1 MDTITHRRAC
11 NLCEAICG
19 LIIETQGNTVV
30 SIRGDKNDPLSKG
43 YLCPKA
49 FALKDIYED
58 PDRLRTPMKRVGNV
72 WQKISWEQAYSEIG
86 EKFNAIRAEYGND
99 ALGIY
104 HGNPSVHNV
113 GTILNSGTL
122 VRALKTKNS
131 FSATSVD
138 QLPHHFVGWLML
150 GHPFLLP
157 VPDILRTHYML
168 ILGGNP
174 LASNGSMMTAPNVS
188 EHLDNIKKR
197 GGKVVVVDPRKT
209 ETAERASEHIF
220 VKPGT
225 DVFFLLGI
233 VHTLFKENL
242 VRFGKLES
250 FTEGL
255 KTLENAVQTYSPE
268 FVARITGIEAETIM
282 RIAREFA
289 NSESAVCYGRMGV
302 SVQKFGGVCQWLVW
316 AINILTGNFDS
327 VGGAMFPTPAFDIL
341 ANAKPKN
348 IFKRWHSR
356 VRGLPEFMGELP
368 VSVMAEEMLTP
379 GEGKIRA
386 FITNCGN
393 PVLSTP
399 NGTQLEKGLE
409 SLDVMV
415 SIDIYL
421 NETSRHAHYILPPVT
436 GLQVSNYDI
445 NFNALSVY
453 NTAKYSPV
461 LFEKSD
467 DERYDWEIMQTL
479 AHVISDAGGVKTLH
493 TTSLQKPEITID
505 YMLQNGPY
513 GVKTLHATSLS
524 LQKLKDSPEGIDL
537 GYLQPQLP
545 QRIIHTDKKIQLAP
559 EILVNDMSRVAREAL
574 RLLENAP
581 SSNAFTLIGRRSLR
595 SNNSWMHNSE
605 KLMKGKNRCTA
616 LMNETDANALGLQNN
631 EIVRV
636 QSRVGTVEIPVEI
649 TNDMLRGV
657 ISIPHGFG
665 HTRANTNW
673 KVAQQHAGV
682 SVNDLTDETV
692 IDELTGNAA
701 FSNVLVRVEKVN

>member
-1 MDTITHRRAC
+1 MSTQIHHRAC

-19 LIIETQGNTVV
+19 LEIETQGNTVV

-58 PDRLRTPMKRVGNV
+58 PDRLRAPMKRVGET
-72 WQKISWEQAYSEIG
+72 WQKISWEQAFAEIG
-86 EKFNAIRAEYGND
+86 EKFKAVRSQYGND

-113 GTILNSGTL
+113 GTILNAGTL
-122 VRALKTKNS
+122 VRALKTKNA
-131 FSATSVD
+131 FSATSAD

-157 VPDILRTHYML
+157 VPDILRTQYML

-197 GGKVVVVDPRKT
+197 GGKVVVIDPRKS
-209 ETAERASEHIF
+209 ETAARASEHIF

-225 DVFFLLGI
+225 DIFFLLGI
-233 VHTLFKENL
+233 IHTLFAENL
-242 VRFGKLES
+242 VNLGKLKT
-250 FTEGL
+250 FTEGIETL
-255 KTLENAVQTYSPE
+255 KNVVQNYSLE
-268 FVARITGIEAETIM
+268 FVAPITGIEVETIV

-289 NSESAVCYGRMGV
+289 SSESAVCYGRMGV

-327 VGGAMFPTPAFDIL
+327 VGGAMFTTPAFDIL
-341 ANAKPKN
+341 ASAKPKN

-368 VSVMAEEMLTP
+368 VSVMAEEMLTE
-379 GEGKIRA
+379 GEVKIRA

-399 NGTQLEKGLE
+399 NGTQLEQGLE
-409 SLDVMV
+409 NLDVMV

-436 GLQVSNYDI
+436 GLQVSHYDI
-445 NFNALSVY
+445 NFHALSMY
-453 NTAKYSPV
+453 NTAKYSPIT
-461 LFEKSD
+461 FEKSD
-467 DERYDWEIMQTL
+467 DERYDWEIIQTL
-479 AHVISDAGGVKTLH
+479 AHVISGDETPLK
-493 TTSLQKPEITID
+493 LQKPEITID
-505 YMLQNGPY
+505 YMLKSGPH
-513 GVKTLHATSLS
+513 KLS
-524 LQKLKDSPEGIDL
+524 LQQLIDTPGGIDL
-537 GYLQPQLP
+537 GFLQPQLP
-545 QRIIHTDKKIQLAP
+545 ERIIHTDKKIQLAP
-559 EILVNDMSRVAREAL
+559 EILVNDMTRVATEAQRL
-574 RLLENAP
+574 RANTP
-581 SSNAFTLIGRRSLR
+581 TSDAFTLIGRRSLR

-616 LMNETDANALGLQNN
+616 LMNESDAAALGLKNN

-636 QSRVGTVEIPVEI
+636 QSRVGAVEIPIEI

-673 KVAQQHAGV
+673 KIAQNHAGV
-682 SVNDLTDETV
+682 SANDLTDETI

-701 FSNVLVRVEKVN
+701 FSNVLVRIEKMN

>member
-1 MDTITHRRAC
+1 MSTQIHHRAC

-19 LIIETQGNTVV
+19 LEIETQGNTVV

-58 PDRLRTPMKRVGNV
+58 PDRLRAPMKRVGET
-72 WQKISWEQAYSEIG
+72 WQKISWEQAFVEIG
-86 EKFNAIRAEYGND
+86 EKFKAVRSQYGND

-113 GTILNSGTL
+113 GTILNAGTL
-122 VRALKTKNS
+122 VRALKTKNA
-131 FSATSVD
+131 FSATSAD

-157 VPDILRTHYML
+157 VPDILRTQYML

-197 GGKVVVVDPRKT
+197 GGKVVVIDPRKS
-209 ETAERASEHIF
+209 ETAARASEHIF

-225 DVFFLLGI
+225 DIFFLLGI
-233 VHTLFKENL
+233 IHTLFAENL
-242 VRFGKLES
+242 VNLGKLKT
-250 FTEGL
+250 FTEGIETL
-255 KTLENAVQTYSPE
+255 KNVVQNYSLE
-268 FVARITGIEAETIM
+268 FVAPITGIEVETIV

-289 NSESAVCYGRMGV
+289 SSESAVCYGRMGV

-327 VGGAMFPTPAFDIL
+327 VGGAMFTTPAFDIL
-341 ANAKPKN
+341 ASAKPKN

-368 VSVMAEEMLTP
+368 VSVMAEEMLTE
-379 GEGKIRA
+379 GEVKIRA

-399 NGTQLEKGLE
+399 NGTQLEQGLE
-409 SLDVMV
+409 NLDVMV

-436 GLQVSNYDI
+436 GLQVSHYDI
-445 NFNALSVY
+445 NFHALSMY
-453 NTAKYSPV
+453 NTAKYSPIT
-461 LFEKSD
+461 FEKSD
-467 DERYDWEIMQTL
+467 DERYDWEIIQTL
-479 AHVISDAGGVKTLH
+479 AHVISGDETPLK
-493 TTSLQKPEITID
+493 LQKPEITID
-505 YMLQNGPY
+505 YMLKSGPH
-513 GVKTLHATSLS
+513 KLS
-524 LQKLKDSPEGIDL
+524 LQQLIDTPGGIDL
-537 GYLQPQLP
+537 GFLQPQLP
-545 QRIIHTDKKIQLAP
+545 ERIIHTDKKIQLAP
-559 EILVNDMSRVAREAL
+559 EILVNDMTRVATEAQRL
-574 RLLENAP
+574 RANTP
-581 SSNAFTLIGRRSLR
+581 TSDAFTLIGRRSLR

-616 LMNETDANALGLQNN
+616 LMNESDAAALGLKNN

-636 QSRVGTVEIPVEI
+636 QSRVGVVEIPIEI

-673 KVAQQHAGV
+673 KIAQNHAGV
-682 SVNDLTDETV
+682 SANDLTDETI

-701 FSNVLVRVEKVN
+701 FSNVLVRIEKMN

>member
-19 LIIETQGNTVV
+19 LEIETQGNTVV

-58 PDRLRTPMKRVGNV
+58 PDRLRAPMKRVGDT
-72 WQKISWEQAYSEIG
+72 WQKISWEQAFAEIG
-86 EKFNAIRAEYGND
+86 EKFHSVRAKYGND

-122 VRALKTKNS
+122 VRSLKTKNA
-131 FSATSVD
+131 FSATSAD

-157 VPDILRTHYML
+157 VPDIMRTHYML
-168 ILGGNP
+168 VLGGNP
-174 LASNGSMMTAPNVS
+174 IASNGSMMTAPNVS

-197 GGKVVVVDPRKT
+197 GGKVVVVDPRKS

-233 VHTLFKENL
+233 VHTLFAENL
-242 VRFGKLES
+242 VNLGKLS
-250 FTEGL
+250 TFTEGI
-255 KTLENAVQTYSPE
+255 KTLENVVQTYTPS
-268 FVARITGIEAETIM
+268 FVERITGISSETIT
-282 RIAREFA
+282 RITREFA
-289 NSESAVCYGRMGV
+289 SAESAVCYGRMGV

-327 VGGAMFPTPAFDIL
+327 VGGAMFPSPAFDLL

-368 VSVMAEEMLTP
+368 VSVMAEEMLTE

-399 NGTQLEKGLE
+399 NGTQLEQGLE

-436 GLQVSNYDI
+436 GLQVSHYDI

-461 LFEKSD
+461 TFEKSD
-467 DERYDWEIMQTL
+467 EERYDWEIMQTL
-479 AHVISDAGGVKTLH
+479 AHVISGDVKTQNVA
-493 TTSLQKPEITID
+493 SLQKPEITID

-513 GVKTLHATSLS
+513 KLS
-524 LQKLKDSPEGIDL
+524 LQQLKEKPEGIDL
-537 GYLQPQLP
+537 GFLQPQLP
-545 QRIIHTDKKIQLAP
+545 ERIIHTDKKIQIAP
-559 EILVNDMSRVAREAL
+559 ELLVADMSRVAREAL
-574 RLLENAP
+574 RLIVQ
-581 SSNAFTLIGRRSLR
+581 SQKSDAFTLIGRRSLR

-605 KLMKGKNRCTA
+605 KLMKGRNRCTA
-616 LMNETDANALGLQNN
+616 LMNENDASALGLQNN
-631 EIVRV
+631 EMVRV
-636 QSRVGTVEIPVEI
+636 HSRVGSVEIPVEI

-665 HTRANTNW
+665 HNRPNTNW

-682 SVNDLTDETV
+682 SANDLTDDTV

-701 FSNVLVRVEKVN
+701 FSNVSVRVQKLTI

>member
-19 LIIETQGNTVV
+19 LEIETQGNTVV

-58 PDRLRTPMKRVGNV
+58 PDRLRAPMKRVGDT
-72 WQKISWEQAYSEIG
+72 WQKISWEQAFAEIG
-86 EKFNAIRAEYGND
+86 EKFHSVRAKYGND

-122 VRALKTKNS
+122 VRSLKTKNA
-131 FSATSVD
+131 FSATSAD

-157 VPDILRTHYML
+157 VPDIMRTHYML
-168 ILGGNP
+168 VLGGNP
-174 LASNGSMMTAPNVS
+174 IASNGSMMTAPNVS

-197 GGKVVVVDPRKT
+197 GGKVVVVDPRKS

-233 VHTLFKENL
+233 VHTLFAENL
-242 VRFGKLES
+242 VNLGKLS
-250 FTEGL
+250 TFTEGI
-255 KTLENAVQTYSPE
+255 KTLENVVQTYTPS
-268 FVARITGIEAETIM
+268 FVERITGISSETIT
-282 RIAREFA
+282 RITREFA
-289 NSESAVCYGRMGV
+289 SAESAVCYGRMGV

-327 VGGAMFPTPAFDIL
+327 VGGAMFPTPAFDLL

-368 VSVMAEEMLTP
+368 VSVMAEEMLTE

-399 NGTQLEKGLE
+399 NGTQLEQGLE

-436 GLQVSNYDI
+436 GLQVSHYDI

-461 LFEKSD
+461 TFEKSD
-467 DERYDWEIMQTL
+467 EERYDWEIMQTL
-479 AHVISDAGGVKTLH
+479 AHVISGDVKTQNVA
-493 TTSLQKPEITID
+493 SLQKPEITID

-513 GVKTLHATSLS
+513 KLS
-524 LQKLKDSPEGIDL
+524 LQQLKEKPEGIDL
-537 GYLQPQLP
+537 GFLQPQLP
-545 QRIIHTDKKIQLAP
+545 ERIIHTDKKIQIAP
-559 EILVNDMSRVAREAL
+559 ELLVADMSRVAREAL
-574 RLLENAP
+574 RLIVQ
-581 SSNAFTLIGRRSLR
+581 SQKSDAFTLIGRRSLR

-605 KLMKGKNRCTA
+605 KLMKGRNRCTA
-616 LMNETDANALGLQNN
+616 LMNENDASALGLQNN
-631 EIVRV
+631 EMVRV
-636 QSRVGTVEIPVEI
+636 HSRVGSVEIPVEI

-665 HTRANTNW
+665 HNRPNTNW

-682 SVNDLTDETV
+682 SANDLTDDTV

-701 FSNVLVRVEKVN
+701 FSNVSVRVQKLTI

>member
-1 MDTITHRRAC
+1 MSTQIHHRAC

-19 LIIETQGNTVV
+19 LEIETQGNTVV

-58 PDRLRTPMKRVGNV
+58 PDRLRAPMKRVGET
-72 WQKISWEQAYSEIG
+72 WQKISWEQAFAEIG
-86 EKFNAIRAEYGND
+86 EKFKAVRSQYGND

-113 GTILNSGTL
+113 GTILNAGTL
-122 VRALKTKNS
+122 VRALKTKNA
-131 FSATSVD
+131 FSATSAD

-157 VPDILRTHYML
+157 VPDILRTQYML

-197 GGKVVVVDPRKT
+197 GGKVVVIDPRKS
-209 ETAERASEHIF
+209 ETAARASEHIF

-225 DVFFLLGI
+225 DIFFLLGI
-233 VHTLFKENL
+233 IHTLFAENL
-242 VRFGKLES
+242 VNLGKLKT
-250 FTEGL
+250 FTEGIETL
-255 KTLENAVQTYSPE
+255 KNVVQNYLPE
-268 FVARITGIEAETIM
+268 FVAPITGIEVETIV

-289 NSESAVCYGRMGV
+289 SAESAVCYGRMGV

-327 VGGAMFPTPAFDIL
+327 VGGAMFTTPAFDIL
-341 ANAKPKN
+341 ASAKPKN

-368 VSVMAEEMLTP
+368 VSVMAEEMLTE
-379 GEGKIRA
+379 GEVKIRA

-399 NGTQLEKGLE
+399 NGTQLEQGLE
-409 SLDVMV
+409 NLDVMV

-436 GLQVSNYDI
+436 GLQVSHYDI
-445 NFNALSVY
+445 NFHALSMY
-453 NTAKYSPV
+453 NTAKYSPIT
-461 LFEKSD
+461 FEKSD
-467 DERYDWEIMQTL
+467 DERYDWEIIQTL
-479 AHVISDAGGVKTLH
+479 AHVISGDETPLK
-493 TTSLQKPEITID
+493 LQKPEITID
-505 YMLQNGPY
+505 YMLKSGPH
-513 GVKTLHATSLS
+513 KLS
-524 LQKLKDSPEGIDL
+524 LQQLIDTPGGIDL
-537 GYLQPQLP
+537 GFLQPQLP
-545 QRIIHTDKKIQLAP
+545 ERIIHTDKKIQLAP
-559 EILVNDMSRVAREAL
+559 EILVNDMTRVATEAQRL
-574 RLLENAP
+574 RANTP
-581 SSNAFTLIGRRSLR
+581 TSDAFTLIGRRSLR

-616 LMNETDANALGLQNN
+616 LMNESDAAALGLKNN

-636 QSRVGTVEIPVEI
+636 QSRVGVVEIPIEI

-673 KVAQQHAGV
+673 KIAQNHAGV
-682 SVNDLTDETV
+682 SANDLTDETI

-701 FSNVLVRVEKVN
+701 FSNVLVRIEKMN

>member
-19 LIIETQGNTVV
+19 LEIETQGNSVM

-43 YLCPKA
+43 YVCPKA

-58 PDRLRTPMKRVGNV
+58 PDRLRAPMKRVGEV
-72 WQKISWEQAYSEIG
+72 WQKISWEQAFIEIG
-86 EKFNAIRAEYGND
+86 EKFKAVRKRYSND

-113 GTILNSGTL
+113 GTILNSGIL
-122 VRALKTKNS
+122 VRALKTKNA
-131 FSATSVD
+131 FSATSAD

-157 VPDILRTHYML
+157 VPDILRTKYIL

-174 LASNGSMMTAPNVS
+174 IASNGSMMTAPNVS

-197 GGKVVVVDPRKT
+197 GGKVVVVDPRKS

-233 VHTLFKENL
+233 VHTLFAENL
-242 VRFGKLES
+242 IKLGKLEA
-250 FTEGL
+250 FTEGV
-255 KTLENAVQTYSPE
+255 KKLEETVQTYTPA
-268 FVARITGIEAETIM
+268 FVERITGISAETIT

-289 NSESAVCYGRMGV
+289 ASESAVCYGRMGV

-327 VGGAMFPTPAFDIL
+327 VGGAMFTTPAFDLL

-356 VRGLPEFMGELP
+356 IRGLPEFMGELP
-368 VSVMAEEMLTP
+368 VSVMAEEMLTE

-399 NGTQLEKGLE
+399 NGTQLEHGLA

-436 GLQVSNYDI
+436 GLQVSHYDI
-445 NFNALSVY
+445 NFHALSVY
-453 NTAKYSPV
+453 NTAKYSPIT
-461 LFEKSD
+461 FKKSD
-467 DERYDWEIMQTL
+467 EERYDWEIMQTL
-479 AHVISDAGGVKTLH
+479 AHVISEDETPL
-493 TTSLQKPEITID
+493 TLQKPEITID

-513 GVKTLHATSLS
+513 KLS
-524 LQKLKDSPEGIDL
+524 LQQLRDKPEGIDL
-537 GYLQPQLP
+537 GFLQPQLP
-545 QRIIHTDKKIQLAP
+545 ERIIHTDKKIQLAP
-559 EILVNDMSRVAREAL
+559 EILVNDMPRAAREAL
-574 RLLENAP
+574 HLLVNAP
-581 SSNAFTLIGRRSLR
+581 ASNAFALIGRRSLR

-616 LMNETDANALGLQNN
+616 LMNETDANSLGLQNN
-631 EIVRV
+631 DFIKV
-636 QSRVGTVEIPVEI
+636 QSRVGSVEIPVEI
-649 TNDMLRGV
+649 TNDILRGV

-665 HTRANTNW
+665 HNRKNINW
-673 KVAQQHAGV
+673 KIAQQHAGV
-682 SVNDLTDETV
+682 SANDLTDETI

-701 FSNVLVRVEKVN
+701 FSNVLVWVEKMN

>member
-1 MDTITHRRAC
+1 MSTQIHHRAC

-19 LIIETQGNTVV
+19 LEIETQGNTVV

-58 PDRLRTPMKRVGNV
+58 PDRLRAPMKRVGET
-72 WQKISWEQAYSEIG
+72 WQKISWEQAFAEIG
-86 EKFNAIRAEYGND
+86 EKFKAVRSQYGND

-113 GTILNSGTL
+113 GTILNAGTL
-122 VRALKTKNS
+122 VRALKTKNA
-131 FSATSVD
+131 FSATSAD

-157 VPDILRTHYML
+157 VPDILRTQYML

-197 GGKVVVVDPRKT
+197 GGKVVVIDPRKS
-209 ETAERASEHIF
+209 ETAARASEHIF

-225 DVFFLLGI
+225 DIFFLLGI
-233 VHTLFKENL
+233 IHTLFAENL
-242 VRFGKLES
+242 VNLGKLKT
-250 FTEGL
+250 FTEGIEAL
-255 KTLENAVQTYSPE
+255 KNVVQNYSPE
-268 FVARITGIEAETIM
+268 FVAPITGIEVETIV

-289 NSESAVCYGRMGV
+289 SSESAVCYGRMGV

-327 VGGAMFPTPAFDIL
+327 VGGAMFTTPAFDIL
-341 ANAKPKN
+341 ASAKPKN

-368 VSVMAEEMLTP
+368 VSVMAEEMLTE
-379 GEGKIRA
+379 GEVKIRA

-399 NGTQLEKGLE
+399 NGTQLEQGLE
-409 SLDVMV
+409 NLDVMV

-436 GLQVSNYDI
+436 GLQVSHYDI
-445 NFNALSVY
+445 NFHALSMY
-453 NTAKYSPV
+453 NTAKYSPIT
-461 LFEKSD
+461 FEKSD
-467 DERYDWEIMQTL
+467 DERYDWEIIQTL
-479 AHVISDAGGVKTLH
+479 AHVISGDETPLK
-493 TTSLQKPEITID
+493 LQKPEITID
-505 YMLQNGPY
+505 YMLKSGPY
-513 GVKTLHATSLS
+513 KLS
-524 LQKLKDSPEGIDL
+524 LQQLIDTPGGIDL
-537 GYLQPQLP
+537 GFLQPQLP
-545 QRIIHTDKKIQLAP
+545 ERIIHTDKKIQLAP
-559 EILVNDMSRVAREAL
+559 EILVNDMTRVATEAQRL
-574 RLLENAP
+574 RANTP
-581 SSNAFTLIGRRSLR
+581 TSDAFTLIGRRSLR

-616 LMNETDANALGLQNN
+616 LMNESDAAALGLKNN

-636 QSRVGTVEIPVEI
+636 QSRVGVVEIPIEI

-673 KVAQQHAGV
+673 KIAQNHAGV
-682 SVNDLTDETV
+682 SANDLTDETI

-701 FSNVLVRVEKVN
+701 FSNVLVRIEKMN

>member
-1 MDTITHRRAC
+1 MSTQIHHRAC

-19 LIIETQGNTVV
+19 LEIETQGNTVV

-58 PDRLRTPMKRVGNV
+58 PDRLRAPMKRVGET
-72 WQKISWEQAYSEIG
+72 WQKISWEQAFAEIG
-86 EKFNAIRAEYGND
+86 EKFKAVRSQYGND

-113 GTILNSGTL
+113 GTILNAGTL
-122 VRALKTKNS
+122 VRALKTKNA
-131 FSATSVD
+131 FSATSAD

-157 VPDILRTHYML
+157 VPDILRTQYML

-197 GGKVVVVDPRKT
+197 GGKVVVIDPRKS
-209 ETAERASEHIF
+209 ETAARASEHIF

-225 DVFFLLGI
+225 DIFFLLGI
-233 VHTLFKENL
+233 IHTLFAENL
-242 VRFGKLES
+242 VNLGKLKT
-250 FTEGL
+250 FTEGIETL
-255 KTLENAVQTYSPE
+255 KNVVQNYSPE
-268 FVARITGIEAETIM
+268 FVAPITGIEVETIV

-289 NSESAVCYGRMGV
+289 SAESAVCYGRMGV

-327 VGGAMFPTPAFDIL
+327 VGGAMFTTPAFDIL
-341 ANAKPKN
+341 ASAKPKN

-368 VSVMAEEMLTP
+368 VSVMAEEMLTE
-379 GEGKIRA
+379 GEVKIRA

-399 NGTQLEKGLE
+399 NGTQLEQGLE
-409 SLDVMV
+409 NLDVMV

-436 GLQVSNYDI
+436 GLQVSHYDI
-445 NFNALSVY
+445 NFHALSMY
-453 NTAKYSPV
+453 NTAKYSPIT
-461 LFEKSD
+461 FEKSD
-467 DERYDWEIMQTL
+467 DERYDWEIIQTL
-479 AHVISDAGGVKTLH
+479 AHVISGDETPLK
-493 TTSLQKPEITID
+493 LQKPEITID
-505 YMLQNGPY
+505 YMLKSGPH
-513 GVKTLHATSLS
+513 KLS
-524 LQKLKDSPEGIDL
+524 LQQLIDTPGGIDL
-537 GYLQPQLP
+537 GFLQPQLP
-545 QRIIHTDKKIQLAP
+545 ERIIHTDKKIQLAP
-559 EILVNDMSRVAREAL
+559 EILVNDMTRVATEAQRL
-574 RLLENAP
+574 RANTP
-581 SSNAFTLIGRRSLR
+581 TSDAFTLIGRRSLR

-616 LMNETDANALGLQNN
+616 LMNESDAAALGLKNN

-636 QSRVGTVEIPVEI
+636 QSRVGAVEIPIEI

-673 KVAQQHAGV
+673 KIAQNHAGV
-682 SVNDLTDETV
+682 SANDLTDETI

-701 FSNVLVRVEKVN
+701 FSNVLVRIEKMN

>member
-1 MDTITHRRAC
+1 MSTQIHHRAC

-19 LIIETQGNTVV
+19 LEIETQGNTVV

-58 PDRLRTPMKRVGNV
+58 PDRLRAPMKRVGET
-72 WQKISWEQAYSEIG
+72 WQKISWEQAFAEIG
-86 EKFNAIRAEYGND
+86 EKFKAVRSQYGND

-113 GTILNSGTL
+113 GTILNAGTL
-122 VRALKTKNS
+122 VRALKTKNA
-131 FSATSVD
+131 FSATSAD

-157 VPDILRTHYML
+157 VPDILRTQYML

-197 GGKVVVVDPRKT
+197 GGKVVVIDPRKS
-209 ETAERASEHIF
+209 ETAARASEHIF

-225 DVFFLLGI
+225 DIFFLLGI
-233 VHTLFKENL
+233 IHTLFAENL
-242 VRFGKLES
+242 VNLGKLKT
-250 FTEGL
+250 FTEGIEAL
-255 KTLENAVQTYSPE
+255 KNVVQNYSPE
-268 FVARITGIEAETIM
+268 FVAPITGIEVETIV

-289 NSESAVCYGRMGV
+289 SAESAVCYGRMGV

-327 VGGAMFPTPAFDIL
+327 VGGAMFTTPAFDIL
-341 ANAKPKN
+341 ASAKPKN

-368 VSVMAEEMLTP
+368 VSVMAEEMLTE
-379 GEGKIRA
+379 GEVKIRA

-399 NGTQLEKGLE
+399 NGTQLEQGLE
-409 SLDVMV
+409 NLDVMV

-436 GLQVSNYDI
+436 GLQVSHYDI
-445 NFNALSVY
+445 NFHALSMY
-453 NTAKYSPV
+453 NTAKYSPIT
-461 LFEKSD
+461 FEKSD
-467 DERYDWEIMQTL
+467 DERYDWEIIQTL
-479 AHVISDAGGVKTLH
+479 AHVISGDETPLK
-493 TTSLQKPEITID
+493 LQKPEITID
-505 YMLQNGPY
+505 YMLKSGPH
-513 GVKTLHATSLS
+513 KLS
-524 LQKLKDSPEGIDL
+524 LQQLIDTPGGIDL
-537 GYLQPQLP
+537 GFLQPQLP
-545 QRIIHTDKKIQLAP
+545 ERIIHTDKKIQLAP
-559 EILVNDMSRVAREAL
+559 EILVNDMTRVATEAQRL
-574 RLLENAP
+574 RANTP
-581 SSNAFTLIGRRSLR
+581 TSDAFTLIGRRSLR

-616 LMNETDANALGLQNN
+616 LMNESDAAALGLKNN

-636 QSRVGTVEIPVEI
+636 QSRVGAVEIPIEI

-673 KVAQQHAGV
+673 KIAQNHAGV
-682 SVNDLTDETV
+682 SANDLTDETI

-701 FSNVLVRVEKVN
+701 FSNVLVRIEKMN

>member
-1 MDTITHRRAC
+1 MNTVTHRRAC

-19 LIIETQGNTVV
+19 LEIETQGNTVV

-58 PDRLRTPMKRVGNV
+58 PDRLRAPMKRVGDV
-72 WQKISWEQAYSEIG
+72 FEKISWEQAFAEIG
-86 EKFNAIRAEYGND
+86 EKFTAVRAQHGND
-99 ALGIY
+99 AFGIY
-104 HGNPSVHNV
+104 HGNPAVHNV

-122 VRALKTKNS
+122 VKSLRTKNA

-157 VPDILRTHYML
+157 VPDIMRTHYML

-174 LASNGSMMTAPNVS
+174 IASNGSMMTVPNVS

-197 GGKVVVVDPRKT
+197 GGKVVVIDPRKT

-225 DVFFLLGI
+225 DIFFLLGI
-233 VHTLFKENL
+233 VHTLFAENL
-242 VRFGKLES
+242 VKLGKLEA
-250 FTEGL
+250 FTEGVN
-255 KTLENAVQTYSPE
+255 TLESVVKTYTPD
-268 FVARITGIEAETIM
+268 FVERITGIPAETIT

-289 NSESAVCYGRMGV
+289 AAESAVCYGRMGV

-316 AINILTGNFDS
+316 AINILTGNFDA
-327 VGGAMFPTPAFDIL
+327 VGGAMFTTPAFNLL
-341 ANAKPKN
+341 ATAKPKN

-356 VRGLPEFMGELP
+356 VRNLPEFMGELP
-368 VSVMAEEMLTP
+368 VSVMAEEMITE
-379 GEGKIRA
+379 GDGKIRA

-399 NGTQLEKGLE
+399 NGTQLEQGLR
-409 SLDVMV
+409 SLEVMV

-461 LFEKSD
+461 TFKKSD
-467 DERYDWEIMQTL
+467 EERYDWEIMQTL
-479 AHVISDAGGVKTLH
+479 AHVISGAETPLQ
-493 TTSLQKPEITID
+493 LQKPEITID
-505 YMLQNGPY
+505 YMLQNGPH
-513 GVKTLHATSLS
+513 KLS
-524 LQKLKDSPEGIDL
+524 LQKLKEHPEGVDL
-537 GYLQPQLP
+537 GFLQPQLP
-545 QRIIHTDKKIQLAP
+545 ESIIHTDKKIQLAP
-559 EILVNDMSRVAREAL
+559 DFLVEDMPRVAREAL
-574 RLLENAP
+574 RLLMHAQEAD
-581 SSNAFTLIGRRSLR
+581 AFTLIGRRSLR

-605 KLMKGKNRCTA
+605 KLMKGRNRCTA
-616 LMNETDANALGLQNN
+616 LMNESDAAELGLQNN
-631 EIVRV
+631 DFIKV
-636 QSRVGTVEIPVEI
+636 QSRVGEVDIPVEI

-665 HTRANTNW
+665 HNRAHTNW

-682 SVNDLTDETV
+682 SANDLTDDTV

-701 FSNVLVRVEKVN
+701 FSNVQVRVTRLQGV

>member
-1 MDTITHRRAC
+1 MSTQIHHRAC

-19 LIIETQGNTVV
+19 LEIETQGNTVV

-58 PDRLRTPMKRVGNV
+58 PDRLRAPMKRVGET
-72 WQKISWEQAYSEIG
+72 WQKISWEQAFAEIG
-86 EKFNAIRAEYGND
+86 EKFKAVRSQYGND

-113 GTILNSGTL
+113 GTILNAGTL
-122 VRALKTKNS
+122 VRALKTKNA
-131 FSATSVD
+131 FSATSAD

-157 VPDILRTHYML
+157 VPDILRTQYML

-197 GGKVVVVDPRKT
+197 GGKVVVIDPRKS
-209 ETAERASEHIF
+209 ETAARASEHIF

-225 DVFFLLGI
+225 DIFFLLGI
-233 VHTLFKENL
+233 IHTLFAENL
-242 VRFGKLES
+242 VNLGKLKT
-250 FTEGL
+250 FTEGIEAL
-255 KTLENAVQTYSPE
+255 KNVVQNYSPE
-268 FVARITGIEAETIM
+268 FVAPITGIEVETIV

-289 NSESAVCYGRMGV
+289 SSESAVCYGRMGV

-327 VGGAMFPTPAFDIL
+327 VGGAMFTTPAFDIL
-341 ANAKPKN
+341 ASAKPKN

-368 VSVMAEEMLTP
+368 VSVMAEEMLTE
-379 GEGKIRA
+379 GEVKIRA

-399 NGTQLEKGLE
+399 NGTQLEQGLE
-409 SLDVMV
+409 NLDVMV

-436 GLQVSNYDI
+436 GLQVSHYDI
-445 NFNALSVY
+445 NFHALSMY
-453 NTAKYSPV
+453 NTAKYSPIT
-461 LFEKSD
+461 FEKSD
-467 DERYDWEIMQTL
+467 DERYDWEIIQTL
-479 AHVISDAGGVKTLH
+479 AHVISGDETPLK
-493 TTSLQKPEITID
+493 LQKPEITID
-505 YMLQNGPY
+505 YMLKSGPH
-513 GVKTLHATSLS
+513 KLS
-524 LQKLKDSPEGIDL
+524 LQQLIDTPGGIDL
-537 GYLQPQLP
+537 GFLQPQLP
-545 QRIIHTDKKIQLAP
+545 ERIIHTDKKIQLAP
-559 EILVNDMSRVAREAL
+559 EILVNDMTRVATEAQRL
-574 RLLENAP
+574 RANTP
-581 SSNAFTLIGRRSLR
+581 TSDAFTLIGRRSLR

-616 LMNETDANALGLQNN
+616 LMNESDAAALGLKNN

-636 QSRVGTVEIPVEI
+636 QSRVGVVEIPIEI

-673 KVAQQHAGV
+673 KIAQNHAGV
-682 SVNDLTDETV
+682 SANDLTDETI

-701 FSNVLVRVEKVN
+701 FSNVLVRIEKMN

>member
-1 MDTITHRRAC
+1 MSTQIHHRAC

-19 LIIETQGNTVV
+19 LEIETQGNTVV

-58 PDRLRTPMKRVGNV
+58 PDRLRAPMKRVGET
-72 WQKISWEQAYSEIG
+72 WQKISWEQAFAEIG
-86 EKFNAIRAEYGND
+86 EKFKAVRSQYGND

-113 GTILNSGTL
+113 GTILNAGTL
-122 VRALKTKNS
+122 VRALKTKNA
-131 FSATSVD
+131 FSATSAD

-157 VPDILRTHYML
+157 VPDILRTQYML

-197 GGKVVVVDPRKT
+197 GGKVVVIDPRKS
-209 ETAERASEHIF
+209 ETAARASEHIF

-225 DVFFLLGI
+225 DIFFLLGI
-233 VHTLFKENL
+233 IHTLFAENL
-242 VRFGKLES
+242 VNLGKLKT
-250 FTEGL
+250 FTEGIETL
-255 KTLENAVQTYSPE
+255 KNVVQNYSPE
-268 FVARITGIEAETIM
+268 FVAPITGIEVETIV

-289 NSESAVCYGRMGV
+289 SSESAVCYGRMGV

-327 VGGAMFPTPAFDIL
+327 VGGAMFTTPAFDIL
-341 ANAKPKN
+341 ASAKPKN

-368 VSVMAEEMLTP
+368 VSVMAEEMLTE
-379 GEGKIRA
+379 GEVKIRA

-399 NGTQLEKGLE
+399 NGTQLEQGLE
-409 SLDVMV
+409 NLDVMV

-436 GLQVSNYDI
+436 GLQVSHYDI
-445 NFNALSVY
+445 NFHALSMY
-453 NTAKYSPV
+453 NTAKYSPIT
-461 LFEKSD
+461 FEKSD
-467 DERYDWEIMQTL
+467 DERYDWEIIQTL
-479 AHVISDAGGVKTLH
+479 AHVISGDETPLK
-493 TTSLQKPEITID
+493 LQKPEITID
-505 YMLQNGPY
+505 YMLKSGPH
-513 GVKTLHATSLS
+513 KLS
-524 LQKLKDSPEGIDL
+524 LQQLIDTPGGIDL
-537 GYLQPQLP
+537 GFLQPQLP
-545 QRIIHTDKKIQLAP
+545 ERIIHTDKKIQLAP
-559 EILVNDMSRVAREAL
+559 EILVNDMTRVATEAQRL
-574 RLLENAP
+574 RANTP
-581 SSNAFTLIGRRSLR
+581 TSDAFTLIGRRSLR

-616 LMNETDANALGLQNN
+616 LMNESDAAALGLKNN

-636 QSRVGTVEIPVEI
+636 QSRVGVVEIPIEI

-673 KVAQQHAGV
+673 KIAQNHAGV
-682 SVNDLTDETV
+682 SANDLTDETI

-701 FSNVLVRVEKVN
+701 FSNVLVRIEKMN

>member
-19 LIIETQGNTVV
+19 LEIETQGNTVV

-58 PDRLRTPMKRVGNV
+58 PDRLRAPMKRDGDT
-72 WQKISWEQAYSEIG
+72 WQKISWEQAFTEIG
-86 EKFNAIRAEYGND
+86 EKFHAVRAKYGND

-113 GTILNSGTL
+113 GTILNSGAL
-122 VRALKTKNS
+122 VRSLKTKNA
-131 FSATSVD
+131 FSATSAD

-157 VPDILRTHYML
+157 VPDIMRTHYML
-168 ILGGNP
+168 VLGGNP
-174 LASNGSMMTAPNVS
+174 IASNGSMMTVPNVS

-197 GGKVVVVDPRKT
+197 GGKVVVVDPRKS

-225 DVFFLLGI
+225 DVFFLLSI
-233 VHTLFKENL
+233 VHTLFAENL
-242 VRFGKLES
+242 VNLGKLS
-250 FTEGL
+250 TFTEGL
-255 KTLENAVQTYSPE
+255 KTIENAVQTYTPT
-268 FVARITGIEAETIM
+268 FVERITCISSETIT

-289 NSESAVCYGRMGV
+289 SAESAVCYGRMGV

-327 VGGAMFPTPAFDIL
+327 VGGAMFPTPAFDLL

-368 VSVMAEEMLTP
+368 VSVMAEEMRTE

-399 NGTQLEKGLE
+399 NGTQLEQGLE

-461 LFEKSD
+461 TFEKSD
-467 DERYDWEIMQTL
+467 EERYDWEIMQTL
-479 AHVISDAGGVKTLH
+479 AHVISGDESPLKT
-493 TTSLQKPEITID
+493 QKPEITID
-505 YMLQNGPY
+505 YMLQNGPH
-513 GVKTLHATSLS
+513 KLS
-524 LQKLKDSPEGIDL
+524 LQQLKDAPEGIDL
-537 GYLQPQLP
+537 GFLQPQLP
-545 QRIIHTDKKIQLAP
+545 ERIIHTDKKIQIAP
-559 EILVNDMSRVAREAL
+559 ELLVADLPRVAHEAM
-574 RLLENAP
+574 RLIEKAEQP
-581 SSNAFTLIGRRSLR
+581 DAFTLIGRRNLR

-605 KLMKGKNRCTA
+605 KLMKGRNRCTA
-616 LMNETDANALGLQNN
+616 LMNENDASALGLQNN
-631 EIVRV
+631 EMVRV
-636 QSRVGTVEIPVEI
+636 HSRVGSVEIPVEI

-665 HTRANTNW
+665 HNRPNTNW

-682 SVNDLTDETV
+682 SANDLTDDTV

-701 FSNVLVRVEKVN
+701 FSNVSVRVQKLTI

>member
-1 MDTITHRRAC
+1 MSTQIHHRAC

-19 LIIETQGNTVV
+19 LEIETQGNTVV

-58 PDRLRTPMKRVGNV
+58 PDRLRAPMKRVGET
-72 WQKISWEQAYSEIG
+72 WQKISWEQAFAEIG
-86 EKFNAIRAEYGND
+86 EKFKAVRSQYGND

-113 GTILNSGTL
+113 GTILNAGTL
-122 VRALKTKNS
+122 VRALKTKNA
-131 FSATSVD
+131 FSATSAD

-157 VPDILRTHYML
+157 VPDILRTQYML

-197 GGKVVVVDPRKT
+197 GGKVVVIDPRKS
-209 ETAERASEHIF
+209 ETAARASEHIF

-225 DVFFLLGI
+225 DIFFLLGI
-233 VHTLFKENL
+233 IHTLFAENL
-242 VRFGKLES
+242 VNLGKLKT
-250 FTEGL
+250 FTEGIEAL
-255 KTLENAVQTYSPE
+255 KNVVQNYSPE
-268 FVARITGIEAETIM
+268 FVAPITGIEVETIV

-289 NSESAVCYGRMGV
+289 SSESAVCYGRMGV

-327 VGGAMFPTPAFDIL
+327 VGGAMFTTPAFDIL
-341 ANAKPKN
+341 ASAKPKN

-368 VSVMAEEMLTP
+368 VSVMAEEMLTE
-379 GEGKIRA
+379 GEVKIRA

-399 NGTQLEKGLE
+399 NGTQLEQGLE
-409 SLDVMV
+409 NLDVMV

-436 GLQVSNYDI
+436 GLQVSHYDI
-445 NFNALSVY
+445 NFHALSMY
-453 NTAKYSPV
+453 NTAKYSPIT
-461 LFEKSD
+461 FEKSD
-467 DERYDWEIMQTL
+467 DERYDWEIIQTL
-479 AHVISDAGGVKTLH
+479 AHVISGDETPLK
-493 TTSLQKPEITID
+493 LQKPEITID
-505 YMLQNGPY
+505 YMLKSGPH
-513 GVKTLHATSLS
+513 KLS
-524 LQKLKDSPEGIDL
+524 LQQLIDTPEGIDL
-537 GYLQPQLP
+537 GFLQPQLP
-545 QRIIHTDKKIQLAP
+545 ERIIHTDKKIQLAP
-559 EILVNDMSRVAREAL
+559 EILVNDMTRVATEAQRL
-574 RLLENAP
+574 RANTP
-581 SSNAFTLIGRRSLR
+581 TSDAFTLIGRRSLR

-616 LMNETDANALGLQNN
+616 LMNESDAAALGLKNN

-636 QSRVGTVEIPVEI
+636 QSRVGAVEIPIEI

-673 KVAQQHAGV
+673 KIAQNHAGV
-682 SVNDLTDETV
+682 SANDLTDETI

-701 FSNVLVRVEKVN
+701 FSNVLVRIEKMN

>member
-1 MDTITHRRAC
+1 MSTQIHHRAC

-19 LIIETQGNTVV
+19 LEIETQGNTVV

-58 PDRLRTPMKRVGNV
+58 PDRLRAPMKRVGET
-72 WQKISWEQAYSEIG
+72 WQKISWEQAFAEIG
-86 EKFNAIRAEYGND
+86 EKFKAVRSQYGND

-113 GTILNSGTL
+113 GTILNAGTL
-122 VRALKTKNS
+122 VRALKTKNA
-131 FSATSVD
+131 FSATSAD

-157 VPDILRTHYML
+157 VPDILRTQYML

-197 GGKVVVVDPRKT
+197 GGKVVVIDPRKS
-209 ETAERASEHIF
+209 ETAARASEHIF

-225 DVFFLLGI
+225 DIFFLLGI
-233 VHTLFKENL
+233 IHTLFAENL
-242 VRFGKLES
+242 VNLGKLKT
-250 FTEGL
+250 FTEGIEAL
-255 KTLENAVQTYSPE
+255 KNVVQNYSPE
-268 FVARITGIEAETIM
+268 FVAPITGIEVETIV

-289 NSESAVCYGRMGV
+289 YAESAVCYGRMGV

-327 VGGAMFPTPAFDIL
+327 VGGAMFTTPAFDIL
-341 ANAKPKN
+341 ASAKPKN

-368 VSVMAEEMLTP
+368 VSVMAEEMLTE
-379 GEGKIRA
+379 GEVKIRA

-399 NGTQLEKGLE
+399 NGTQLEQGLE
-409 SLDVMV
+409 NLDVMV

-436 GLQVSNYDI
+436 GLQVSHYDI
-445 NFNALSVY
+445 NFHALSMY
-453 NTAKYSPV
+453 NTAKYSPIT
-461 LFEKSD
+461 FEKSD
-467 DERYDWEIMQTL
+467 DERYDWEIIQTL
-479 AHVISDAGGVKTLH
+479 AHVISGDETPLK
-493 TTSLQKPEITID
+493 LQKPEITID
-505 YMLQNGPY
+505 YMLKSGPH
-513 GVKTLHATSLS
+513 KLS
-524 LQKLKDSPEGIDL
+524 LQQLIDTPGGIDL
-537 GYLQPQLP
+537 GFLQPQLP
-545 QRIIHTDKKIQLAP
+545 ERIIHTDKKIQLAP
-559 EILVNDMSRVAREAL
+559 EILVNDMQRVATEAQRL
-574 RLLENAP
+574 RANTP
-581 SSNAFTLIGRRSLR
+581 TSDAFTLIGRRSLR

-616 LMNETDANALGLQNN
+616 LMNESDAAALGLKNN

-636 QSRVGTVEIPVEI
+636 QSRVGAVEIPIEI

-673 KVAQQHAGV
+673 KVAQNHAGV
-682 SVNDLTDETV
+682 SANDLTDETI

-701 FSNVLVRVEKVN
+701 FSNVLVRIEKMN